1 MARNGSG
8 TYNLLTNSWNPATNG
23 VSATAVDWQNLIND
37 VAAALTQS
45 LSADGQTPMTGNLNA
60 GNNKITGLAAGTGTG
75 QSIRWEQVFTAPA
88 SFGGGAINVDASGN
102 VGIGT
107 NTAGSPGLF
116 LPNILNISFSEP
128 TLNTS
133 IATMFRQA
141 SSGDLVL
148 GSGVRYSSTVNG
160 YASSTGSPWA
170 RSAINVGYG
179 SIKFLTA
186 AEATVSV
193 GTDTTLTERMRI
205 DASGNVGIGT
215 TTPGTATRLNV
226 AGRGLFT
233 SGAYDPEDSTASGVS
248 ISYDTVNNVG
258 IVGAVQTGIVE
269 RELRFR
275 GSSISVYTNGANER
289 VRVDASGNFL
299 LTSATGVLGY
309 GAGAGGTVTQSTSK
323 STAVTLNRPSGR
335 IIMNNAA
342 LAANTSVVF
351 SLNNSTMI
359 QGDTLSVCIVGGT
372 AGVATYEVN
381 CFYNNSAP
389 AYITLKNITGGALSE
404 AVQIQFNVIRGST
417 S

>member
-8 TYNLLTNSWNPATNG
+8 TYNLLINSWNPATNG

-60 GNNKITGLAAGTGTG
+60 GNNKITGLAAGTSSG

-116 LPNILNISFSEP
+116 LPNSSNISFSEV

-133 IATMFRQA
+133 IATIFRQA
-141 SSGDLVL
+141 SSADLVL
-148 GSGVRYSSTVNG
+148 GSGVRYSSTVNS

-205 DASGNVGIGT
+205 DASGNVGVGT
-215 TTPGTATRLNV
+215 TTPGTRLDV
-226 AGRGLFT
+226 AGGCTSDFWRGRSNGSAPTADCAVYRPADNTLGF
-233 SGAYDPEDSTASGVS
+233 STAN
-248 ISYDTVNNVG
+248 T
-258 IVGAVQTGIVE
+258 
-269 RELRFR
+269 
-275 GSSISVYTNGANER
+275 ER
-289 VRVDASGNFL
+289 VRVDASGNLL

-335 IIMNNAA
+335 ITMNNAA

-351 SLNNSTMI
+351 SLNNNTMI

-417 S
+417 T

>member
-45 LSADGQTPMTGNLNA
+45 LSADGQTTMTGNLNA
-60 GNNKITGLAAGTGTG
+60 GNNKITGLAAGTSSG

-116 LPNILNISFSEP
+116 LPNSSNISFSEV

-133 IATMFRQA
+133 IATIFRQA
-141 SSGDLVL
+141 SSADLVL
-148 GSGVRYSSTVNG
+148 GSGVRYSSTVNS

-179 SIKFLTA
+179 AIKFLTA
-186 AEATVSV
+186 ADATVSV

-205 DASGNVGIGT
+205 DASGNVGVGT
-215 TTPGTATRLNV
+215 TTPGTRLDV
-226 AGRGLFT
+226 AGGCTSDFWRGRSNGSAPTADCAVYRPADNTLGF
-233 SGAYDPEDSTASGVS
+233 STAN
-248 ISYDTVNNVG
+248 T
-258 IVGAVQTGIVE
+258 
-269 RELRFR
+269 
-275 GSSISVYTNGANER
+275 ER
-289 VRVDASGNFL
+289 VRVDASGNLL

-335 IIMNNAA
+335 ITMNNAA

-372 AGVATYEVN
+372 AGAATYEVN

-417 S
+417 T